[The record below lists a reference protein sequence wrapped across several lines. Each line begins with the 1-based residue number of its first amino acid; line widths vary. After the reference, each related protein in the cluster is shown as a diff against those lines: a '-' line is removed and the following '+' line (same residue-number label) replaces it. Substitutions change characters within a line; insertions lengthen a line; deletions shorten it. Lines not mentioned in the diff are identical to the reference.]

1 MTKQTKRKGFTAIE
15 MLVVIAIIAGLTAVV
30 IPVVGNQTVK
40 SKAAVNA
47 ANLRTIESAISMKMA
62 EDPDSFE
69 AYFQNGG
76 GHKDISESILGK
88 IYDSFFG
95 EGEAGELADK
105 YLLQYADT
113 NTDGTTISINGTSP
127 VVTIPGVALARV
139 MEAPRRDGSTGL
151 VINPGADEY
160 MSVYISEEG
169 VLAFYGNYTKEDFAD
184 VAQDG
189 YYDGTVSAGS
199 GGNSGGIQGWIETG
213 VCKLQGKHAPGPGC
227 KCLTCGEVA
236 HLDADK
242 GIMQNYN
249 SSTTLHECRCG
260 KVFIS
265 GHIYEGSNH
274 ACKYK
279 KNYKEACPEVSPCE
293 DTDPK
298 SWRDEAD
305 HKCYLCNAHM
315 PDECVGHDNSPA
327 NHYCDVC
334 GEWVKGSVCGV
345 DTDNNFSCDVCGKAL
360 EHECFDGTDNEHI
373 CDVPGCNKT
382 VADAVHTRGGGGW
395 FEQDKHHCSQCRAEI
410 DKCKDDDTNHSCDIC
425 GKTLSD
431 CKDND
436 NDGKCDTCGDPVG
449 GGSCV
454 TPDTLITLVDG
465 SKKRVDQLDGSE
477 ELLVWNLETGAYDSA
492 PIMFI
497 DSEAE
502 CEAEVIYLH
511 FSDGTLVK
519 VITEHGFWDYT
530 LNMYVYLDRGA
541 EAYIGHT
548 FFKQSENGGEKVELV
563 DVEFKTEVT
572 TAWSPV
578 TVGHLC
584 YFVNDM
590 LSMPGG
596 IRGLFNIFDVDPETM
611 TYDYEA
617 MARDIETYG
626 LLSYEELSSV
636 IAVPEDMFNAAGGAY
651 LNIAM
656 GKGQLTEGELFAM
669 IQRYSVHFE

>member
-40 SKAAVNA
+40 SKAAANA
-47 ANLRTIESAISMKMA
+47 SNLRTIESAISLKIA
-62 EDPDSFE
+62 EDPDAFE

-76 GHKDISESILGK
+76 GHKDISESALGK
-88 IYDSFFG
+88 IYDAFFG

-169 VLAFYGNYTKEDFAD
+169 VLAFYGNYSKEDFAD

-242 GIMQNYN
+242 GMMQNYN
-249 SSTTLHECRCG
+249 SSTTLHACRCG
-260 KVFIS
+260 TVFN
-265 GHIYEGSNH
+265 GNHVYEGSEH

-293 DTDPK
+293 DTDPE
-298 SWRDEAD
+298 SWRDKAD
-305 HKCYLCNAHM
+305 HKCYLC
-315 PDECVGHDNSPA
+315 GGDN
-327 NHYCDVC
+327 NHAWCT
-334 GEWVKGSVCGV
+334 
-345 DTDNNFSCDVCGKAL
+345 TDN
-360 EHECFDGTDNEHI
+360 
-373 CDVPGCNKT
+373 
-382 VADAVHTRGGGGW
+382 RGGGTWGN
-395 FEQDKHHCSQCRAEI
+395 QPDH
-410 DKCKDDDTNHSCDIC
+410 
-425 GKTLSD
+425 
-431 CKDND
+431 
-436 NDGKCDTCGDPVG
+436 KCDTCGYEMSKCDAKGGYNDDTHTCSYCGEENPHAYVDGVCACGRPNHVAPNDCVDSDKDHKCDTCDAPMG

-611 TYDYEA
+611 AYDCEA